1 MRDILLMAPELL
13 TKSINQRIAYTN
25 LHDLAWL
32 LNYGT
37 YHPSRGKVKT
47 TVNVDTMVDRWT
59 DYIVALSSS
68 HSHEEYSRADYDS
81 DDMLSP
87 ILTAPVAQLREF
99 AAKLA
104 NRMREDE
111 RVPYLIWSSFE
122 YMLTELLLKQE
133 DSGLITLK
141 LDLAKE
147 VAEMVER
154 EVPRQSWQEAIAG
167 ALKWRSQEQ
176 LQEVKAELEK
186 GTKPVL
192 RGRQSCL
199 FLEVG
204 KAMVV
209 I

>member
-1 MRDILLMAPELL
+1 MRTSLLIAPEILSKNVHHSL
-13 TKSINQRIAYTN
+13 TFKYVEELSWILAYGN
-25 LHDLAWL
+25 H
-32 LNYGT
+32 
-37 YHPSRGKVKT
+37 HPGRGRTKNP
-47 TVNVDTMVDRWT
+47 VNVDTMVDRWT
-59 DYIVALSSS
+59 DYIVALASS
-68 HSHEEYSRADYDS
+68 HTHEEYSRADYSS

-87 ILTAPVAQLREF
+87 ILVAPVAQLREF

-104 NRMREDE
+104 VRMRADE
-111 RVPYLIWSSFE
+111 RVPYLVWSSFE
-122 YMLTELLLKQE
+122 FILTELLLKQE
-133 DSGLITLK
+133 DTGIITLK

-154 EVPRQSWQEAIAG
+154 EVPKQSWTEAIAG

-176 LQEVKAELEK
+176 LQEVKEELEK